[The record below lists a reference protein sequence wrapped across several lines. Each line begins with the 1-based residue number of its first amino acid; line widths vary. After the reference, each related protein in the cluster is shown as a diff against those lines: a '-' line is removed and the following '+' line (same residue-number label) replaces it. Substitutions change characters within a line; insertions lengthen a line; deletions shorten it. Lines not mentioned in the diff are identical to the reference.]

1 MTRRWTG
8 PITRFLSWGCGVQ
21 STTLAVLSALG
32 YLEPLAAVIHAD
44 TGWERRAT
52 YQARDWY
59 RNWLEEHDVRVEYTS
74 AGDIRRDGAAAHI
87 HMPFWTDHHK
97 GGHLQRQC
105 TKQFKI
111 DPIKRKAR
119 QVAGFHPSDKPHPWP
134 GQFERRYR
142 TALGLGI
149 SLDEWK
155 RMSDSR
161 VKYIQHRYP
170 LVERLMTRE
179 DCIQFLQA
187 EGLPVPVK
195 SACIGC
201 PYRNAVEWLELETEE
216 FQEAVEFDELNRH
229 NPLARSQKETQD
241 FASVLKSS
249 KLYLWKGLEPLA
261 TADLVAAAQNVRSQG
276 DQCTGAY
283 CWT

>member
-1 MTRRWTG
+1 MTRSWDG
-8 PITRFLSWGCGVQ
+8 PVSRFLSWGCGVQ

-32 YLEPLAAVIHAD
+32 YLEPLTAVIHSD

-59 RNWLEEHDVRVEYTS
+59 KAWLEDHDLRVEITS
-74 AGDIRRDGAAAHI
+74 AGDIRRDGALEHI

-105 TKQFKI
+105 TRQFKI
-111 DPIKRKAR
+111 DPVKRKSR
-119 QVAGFHPSDKPHPWP
+119 EVAGFPPSDKPHPHP
-134 GQFERRYR
+134 GQFE
-142 TALGLGI
+142 LWLGI
-149 SLDEWK
+149 SLDEWQ

-161 VKYIQHRYP
+161 VKYIDHRFP
-170 LVERLMTRE
+170 LVELRMTRE
-179 DCIQFLQA
+179 DCSRFLSD

-201 PYRNAVEWLELETEE
+201 PYRNAVEWLELEPDE

-229 NPLARSQKETQD
+229 NPLARSQK
-241 FASVLKSS
+241 VKSS

-261 TADLVAAAQNVRSQG
+261 TADLATAAQHARTQG